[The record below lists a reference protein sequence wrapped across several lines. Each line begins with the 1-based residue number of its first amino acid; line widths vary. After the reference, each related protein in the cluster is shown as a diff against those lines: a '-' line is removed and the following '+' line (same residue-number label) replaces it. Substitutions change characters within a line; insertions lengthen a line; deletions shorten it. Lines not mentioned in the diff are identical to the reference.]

1 MERKMT
7 EFWAYCD
14 PCGRWFYPEGDT
26 AGRTPPCP
34 VCSTEAVTLAEEPG
48 DVREDAQTV

>member
-1 MERKMT
+1 MT

-14 PCGRWFYPEGDT
+14 PCARWFYPEGDT